1 MYHYIHI
8 KGDPGVGKSHYLIF
22 DLLSTMIEN
31 YNVPD
36 FKVVL
41 IVSKKAFAYSHSSD
55 WFDCHTVDDAVGALG
70 KELKRWDTH
79 LFADCCDLEDPPCRT
94 ISVSSPNRTH
104 FDKFEKAGARR
115 RYLPSW
121 TLDEVKDAFIKMKN
135 LGVFMYEKDDP
146 CPVSE
151 ESIEIEF
158 EMWGGIPRI
167 LYHRALDKYSPRLLM
182 RALFDLR
189 KEVID
194 KIQKRVQQHD
204 TAGSKNENR
213 LTEEDLPHILYHYYV
228 DPHTF
233 ECDYDNRP
241 VNEVIAGYIDW
252 AINRRTIEEYTDS
265 IKRAPGGSPSRSG
278 DFESLCRAVLMGTG
292 TVHLLDLELKTKSAP
307 KRARS

>member
-8 KGDPGVGKSHYLIF
+8 TGDPGVGKSHYLIF

-55 WFDCHTVDDAVGALG
+55 WFDCHTVDD
-70 KELKRWDTH
+70 
-79 LFADCCDLEDPPCRT
+79 
-94 ISVSSPNRTH
+94 
-104 FDKFEKAGARR
+104 KFQKAGARR

-121 TLDEVKDAFIKMKN
+121 TLDEAKDAFIKMKN

-194 KIQKRVQQHD
+194 KIQKRFQQHD
-204 TAGSKNENR
+204 RAGSKNENR

-252 AINRRTIEEYTDS
+252 AINRRTIEEYTD
-265 IKRAPGGSPSRSG
+265 
-278 DFESLCRAVLMGTG
+278 
-292 TVHLLDLELKTKSAP
+292 
-307 KRARS
+307 